1 MSNGDAW
8 VIERFGD
15 EGSAIGLAVEAKLHE
30 EQSEFQKIEI
40 YQSRSY
46 GKVMLID
53 GCFML
58 SERDHFIYHEMITH
72 PALFSHPAPRRVAI
86 IGGGDCGTLTEVL
99 KHRGVEQAWQIE
111 IDERVTRVSEQYFPE
126 LCGSNGD
133 PRAQLLFADGIAWMR
148 ERPADSLDVI
158 IIDSTD
164 PVGPAAGLFH
174 PDFYRD
180 CHRALGAQGVLVQ
193 QSESPLFHAGSIIRG
208 VHDGLAQVGFSSRR
222 TLTFP
227 LTIYPSGWWS
237 VTLGGQGVTLAE
249 TGPARFDELGI
260 DTRYYTPQIHQ
271 AAGVLPRFV
280 REALAQ

>member
-1 MSNGDAW
+1 MSSSDSW
-8 VIERFGD
+8 VIEKFGS
-15 EGSAIGLAVEAKLHE
+15 EGSAIGLEIEAKLHE

-58 SERDHFIYHEMITH
+58 SERDHFIYHEMIVH
-72 PALFSHPAPRRVAI
+72 PALFSHPAPKRVAI

-99 KHRGVEQAWQIE
+99 KHRGVEEAWQIE

-126 LCGSNGD
+126 LCSRNDD
-133 PRAQLLFADGIAWMR
+133 PRARLAFIDGIAWMR
-148 ERPADSLDVI
+148 ERPANSLDVI

-180 CHRALGAQGVLVQ
+180 CRNALGERGVLVQ
-193 QSESPLFHAGSIIRG
+193 QSESPLFHSGTIIKNIHR
-208 VHDGLAQVGFSSRR
+208 DLALSGFASRR

-227 LTIYPSGWWS
+227 LTLYPSGWWS
-237 VTLGGQGVTLAE
+237 VTLATCSAALPVA
-249 TGPARFDELGI
+249 GPTNFAELGI
-260 DTRYYTPQIHQ
+260 DTRYYTPQIQQ
-271 AAGVLPRFV
+271 AAGVLPRFMT
-280 REALAQ
+280 EALAG